1 MSQRSLTELGIVDT
15 HCHMWRLELLRRVW
29 QPPEVIFRTFE
40 PKDLA
45 EASQPI
51 GVERCVLIEAG
62 TTPEENQALA
72 ETAAASELIGAVVP
86 YADPQSSTLAK
97 ELDYWEQDTKF
108 RGIRMRYEGHPE
120 PGILTH
126 PGTIEGLK
134 ELAHRGL
141 VFEFLVETQQLKDI
155 LQVYERV
162 PQLKGVVEHMGKPDL
177 RRGSG
182 WEEWSQ
188 QMKALATNTG
198 IICKLSISPR
208 AEDFDEIFA
217 NPSQGWST
225 ELVKSHVQFL
235 MELFGPE
242 RLVWGSDWP
251 VALLQSDY
259 VGTYTTTRDALGQMD
274 PGDELQLFR
283 TTATRFYVLE

>member
-1 MSQRSLTELGIVDT
+1 
-15 HCHMWRLELLRRVW
+15 MWRLELLRRVW

-72 ETAAASELIGAVVP
+72 ETAAASKLIGAVVP
-86 YADPQSSTLAK
+86 YVDPQSKMLVE
-97 ELDYWEQDTKF
+97 ELDYWEQNPKF
-108 RGIRMRYEGHPE
+108 RGIRMRYEGHPQ

-126 PGTIEGLK
+126 PSTIEGLR
-134 ELAHRGL
+134 EVARRGL

-155 LQVYERV
+155 LMVYERV
-162 PQLKGVVEHMGKPDL
+162 PELKGVVEHMGKPDL
-177 RRGSG
+177 RRGTG
-182 WEEWSQ
+182 WEAWSQ
-188 QMKALATNTG
+188 QMEALAANTG

-217 NPSQGWST
+217 SLGQGWST
-225 ELVKSHVQFL
+225 ELVKPRVQLL

-242 RLVWGSDWP
+242 HLMWGSDWP

-259 VGTYTTTRDALGQMD
+259 MGTYGTMREALGPLD
-274 PGDELQLFR
+274 PGDELQIFQ
-283 TTATRFYVLE
+283 TTATRFYGLAQHPVNS